1 MVHIIQ
7 ENRSP
12 SFGQRFSNAVGAG
25 LQGGSQLMQQ
35 YKDSKMNDQAVEAG
49 KQLLG
54 MDLSGFDPETRKAL
68 LVEGMKQQ
76 GKTQNLQNKQEYLD
90 KLFGGSNSQSQPQSF
105 QGNVSQSENQQQEI
119 PSIESITG
127 NLLPNNFNASKIT
140 DEDIARASSIDPN
153 LGRAL
158 GHAKD
163 VALRENREGIKADT
177 EEKNRIRKE
186 EIAFHKE
193 SQKYDEDLSEK
204 ARRAKNQIETFSDIQ
219 KSIDSGNVKPSSW
232 TNIFR
237 NFGETGNRL
246 ANAVMNKDEATLLS
260 SIPQLLEG
268 WKQVFGVRLTDADL
282 RVLQD
287 KLPDIGKSPE
297 ANKSILKVMRKY
309 GDMASLRS
317 KIASDIKKKNKGIR
331 PLGYSDLVEERFDE
345 MTKQVR
351 VVNPNTGNVI
361 EIPAYKVSDALN
373 AGASLADE

>member
-1 MVHIIQ
+1 
-7 ENRSP
+7 
-12 SFGQRFSNAVGAG
+12 
-25 LQGGSQLMQQ
+25 
-35 YKDSKMNDQAVEAG
+35 MNTQSIEAG

-68 LVEGMKQQ
+68 LVEGLKQQ
-76 GKTQNLQNKQEYLD
+76 GKGKIQQEKQEYLNQ
-90 KLFGGSNSQSQPQSF
+90 LFGGNQQENSPNQGFNSQV
-105 QGNVSQSENQQQEI
+105 NEQQEI
-119 PSIESITG
+119 PSIEQITG
-127 NLLPNNFNASKIT
+127 NPLPKNFNAARFT

-163 VALRENREGIKADT
+163 VALRENREEIKATTD
-177 EEKNRIRKE
+177 EKNRQRKE
-186 EIAFHKE
+186 QIEFHKE

-219 KSIDSGNVKPSSW
+219 KSIDSGNVKPASW

-297 ANKSILKVMRKY
+297 ANKAILKVMKKY
-309 GDMASLRS
+309 GEMSTLRS

-345 MTKQVR
+345 MTKPVK
-351 VVNPNTGNVI
+351 VINPNTGNPI

-373 AGASLADE
+373 AGASLANE

>member
-1 MVHIIQ
+1 M
-7 ENRSP
+7 
-12 SFGQRFSNAVGAG
+12 GQRKE
-25 LQGGSQLMQQ
+25 Q
-35 YKDSKMNDQAVEAG
+35 
-49 KQLLG
+49 
-54 MDLSGFDPETRKAL
+54 
-68 LVEGMKQQ
+68 
-76 GKTQNLQNKQEYLD
+76 
-90 KLFGGSNSQSQPQSF
+90 
-105 QGNVSQSENQQQEI
+105 
-119 PSIESITG
+119 IE
-127 NLLPNNFNASKIT
+127 
-140 DEDIARASSIDPN
+140 
-153 LGRAL
+153 
-158 GHAKD
+158 
-163 VALRENREGIKADT
+163 
-177 EEKNRIRKE
+177 
-186 EIAFHKE
+186 FHKE

-219 KSIDSGNVKPSSW
+219 KSIDSGNVKPASW

-297 ANKSILKVMRKY
+297 ANKAILKVMKKY
-309 GDMASLRS
+309 GEMSTLRS

-345 MTKQVR
+345 MTKPVK
-351 VVNPNTGNVI
+351 VINPNTGNPI

-373 AGASLADE
+373 AGASLANE

>member
-1 MVHIIQ
+1 MVQIIE
-7 ENRSP
+7 ENRRP
-12 SFGQRFSNAVGAG
+12 SFMQSLMGGLADNVGPAVEKY
-25 LQGGSQLMQQ
+25 QQNKMSQE
-35 YKDSKMNDQAVEAG
+35 MNRQSIEAG

-54 MDLSGFDPETRKAL
+54 MDISGFDPETRKAL

-76 GKTQNLQNKQEYLD
+76 GKTQNMQNKQEYLD
-90 KLFGGSNSQSQPQSF
+90 KLFGGSNSQQQSF
-105 QGNVSQSENQQQEI
+105 QRNISENQQQEA
-119 PSIESITG
+119 PSIESVTG
-127 NLLPNNFNASKIT
+127 NPLPNNFNASKIT

-163 VALRENREGIKADT
+163 VALRENREVIKAGT
-177 EEKNRIRKE
+177 EEKNRQRKE

-193 SQKYDEDLSEK
+193 SQKYDEDLAEK
-204 ARRAKNQIETFSDIQ
+204 SRRAKNQVETFSDIQ

-297 ANKSILKVMRKY
+297 ANKAILKVMRKY
-309 GDMASLRS
+309 GDMSTLRS

-345 MTKQVR
+345 MTKPVK
-351 VVNPNTGNVI
+351 VINPNTGNPI

-373 AGASLADE
+373 AGASLANE

>member
-1 MVHIIQ
+1 MVQVIQ
-7 ENRSP
+7 ENRKP
-12 SFGQRFSNAVGAG
+12 SFGQKFSQAVGVG

-35 YKDSKMNDQAVEAG
+35 YQDSKMNDQAVEAG

-54 MDLSGFDPETRKAL
+54 MDLSGFDAETRKAL

-90 KLFGGSNSQSQPQSF
+90 KLFGGSSSQPQSF
-105 QGNVSQSENQQQEI
+105 QGNISQNQDQEI

-127 NLLPNNFNASKIT
+127 NPLPNNFNASKIT

-163 VALRENREGIKADT
+163 VALRENREVIKADT
-177 EEKNRIRKE
+177 EEKNRQRKE

-193 SQKYDEDLSEK
+193 SQKYDEDLAEK
-204 ARRAKNQIETFSDIQ
+204 SRRAKNQVETFSDIQ

-297 ANKSILKVMRKY
+297 ANKAILKVMRKY
-309 GDMASLRS
+309 GDMSTLRS

-345 MTKQVR
+345 MTKPVK
-351 VVNPNTGNVI
+351 VINPNTGNPI

-373 AGASLADE
+373 AGASLANE

>member
-1 MVHIIQ
+1 MVQIIQ
-7 ENRSP
+7 ENRQP
-12 SFGQRFSNAVGAG
+12 SFGEKFSKALGTG
-25 LQGGSQLMQQ
+25 LQMGNQMMEKHKQ
-35 YKDSKMNDQAVEAG
+35 DVMNTQSIEAG

-68 LVEGMKQQ
+68 LVEGLKQQ
-76 GKTQNLQNKQEYLD
+76 GKGKIQQEKQEYLNQ
-90 KLFGGSNSQSQPQSF
+90 LFGGNQQENSPNQGFNSQV
-105 QGNVSQSENQQQEI
+105 NEQQEI
-119 PSIESITG
+119 PSIEQITG
-127 NLLPNNFNASKIT
+127 NPLPKNFNAARFT

-163 VALRENREGIKADT
+163 VALRENREEIKATTD
-177 EEKNRIRKE
+177 EKNRQRKE
-186 EIAFHKE
+186 QIEFHKE

-219 KSIDSGNVKPSSW
+219 KSIDSGNVKPASW

-297 ANKSILKVMRKY
+297 ANKAILKVMKKY
-309 GDMASLRS
+309 GEMSTLRS

-345 MTKQVR
+345 MTKPVK
-351 VVNPNTGNVI
+351 VINPNTGNPI

-373 AGASLADE
+373 AGASLANE